1 MHRRAHVCWLRMLY
15 RLRARSQRWRHY
27 PRALIAEDQWR
38 AQRYGIDPGLVD
50 FGRSV
55 VVHYPEL
62 LEEMI
67 ELSAEDAEALDCTA
81 EIERARRIIER
92 GTSAHWQVRAGS
104 THGRFATPECTID
117 EDHMT
122 ADTPQRAIFDESARY
137 HRFLEYRID
146 GEPRAG
152 RAAAAVASALTA
164 ARNSVDRP
172 ARVVV
177 AFGRRLWSALAP
189 DAVPSDLRD
198 FETIDGVDG
207 HVAPATQCDLWIWLQ
222 GDGEDENVART
233 LALHPALRDDFVLV
247 LEQPGFTYFQS
258 RDLIDFEDGTANP
271 KDDDARTEAAVVP
284 DGPGAGGSIVLVQ
297 RWVHDLDKF
306 AALDVAAQEA
316 VIGRTKAGS
325 IELEGDDMPPDS
337 HVSRTDVKKDGVALK
352 VYRRSAP
359 YATLARHGLYF
370 LAFARAR
377 ERHQIQLERMFGVAG
392 DGLHDRLIEFSRAD
406 TGSYLL
412 APGERALAE
421 AIGS

>member
-1 MHRRAHVCWLRMLY
+1 
-15 RLRARSQRWRHY
+15 
-27 PRALIAEDQWR
+27 
-38 AQRYGIDPGLVD
+38 
-50 FGRSV
+50 
-55 VVHYPEL
+55 
-62 LEEMI
+62 
-67 ELSAEDAEALDCTA
+67 
-81 EIERARRIIER
+81 
-92 GTSAHWQVRAGS
+92 
-104 THGRFATPECTID
+104 
-117 EDHMT
+117 MT
-122 ADTPQRAIFDESARY
+122 ADTPRRAIFDESARY
-137 HRFLEYRID
+137 HRFLEYRVG
-146 GEPRAG
+146 GELDRD
-152 RAAAAVASALTA
+152 RAARTVASALNA

-172 ARVVV
+172 ARIVT
-177 AFGRRLWSALAP
+177 AFGHRLWSALAP
-189 DAVPSDLRD
+189 DSIPSDLRD
-198 FETIDGVDG
+198 FETIGGVDG

-233 LALHPALRDDFVLV
+233 LALHTALRDDFDLA
-247 LEQPGFTYFQS
+247 LEQPGFTYFES

-284 DGPGAGGSIVLVQ
+284 EGPGAGGSIVLVQ

-316 VIGRTKAGS
+316 VIGRTKVDS

-377 ERHQIQLERMFGVAG
+377 ERHQIQLERMFGVSG

-406 TGSYLL
+406 TGSYVF

-421 AIGS
+421 AIGSESGALEDADSRFAGPDAAGPEVSRSGMPASEVASS